1 MKIRIFTL
9 LAAIFLLSN
18 ISWGQVGEYR
28 VRKTETITKK
38 IEKPKVVREN
48 NPQRE
53 GFFVIS
59 EIGLIGFDN
68 WGDYYIESY
77 VLNAN
82 GIFGYEF
89 NNHFAAGIGIG
100 LNVTNY
106 LNLPLYISIRGDITK
121 RPITTNITPYYGVD
135 FGYNIKLT
143 SYDGYNYTNYN
154 KGILFSPEIGIRTN
168 KFYIGTEFMITKHYR
183 YRYTYYNTSPNLVL
197 SLKLGYKIPLN
208 NIKKFW

>member
-38 IEKPKVVREN
+38 IEKPKVIREN

-68 WGDYYIESY
+68 WGDYYRESY

-100 LNVTNY
+100 LNITNY

-143 SYDGYNYTNYN
+143 SYHMRYN

-168 KFYIGTEFMITKHYR
+168 KIYIGAEFMITKHHKHDYG
-183 YRYTYYNTSPNLVL
+183 YDTDPNLVL
-197 SLKLGYKIPLN
+197 SIKLGYKIPLN
-208 NIKKFW
+208 NIQKFW